1 MKRSVLSVCICIL
14 FLFAFLTSFAFVA
27 AEIGH
32 DCIGEDCP
40 ICERIEI
47 CLAILVHLPV
57 CILVSLSVFHAVFI
71 RYRERLCP
79 RALAYRTPVSRFDIL
94 NT

>member
-1 MKRSVLSVCICIL
+1 MKKSVSAVCICIL

-27 AEIGH
+27 ATADH

-47 CLAILVHLPV
+47 CITILVHLPV
-57 CILVSLSVFHAVFI
+57 CILVSLSVFRAVFT
-71 RYRERLCP
+71 RRVKRLCA
-79 RALAYRTPVSRFDIL
+79 RAIAYRTPVSRFDIL
-94 NT
+94 NA